1 MQLIPVLWCTYSH
14 YRLKLKWIG
23 ECLWPWYCFCI
34 WNISGFWTSE
44 NFVLWNWRTDHEP
57 ITFWVET
64 CMFVTFSIIMCCN
77 SGEHTVTAFRNRAC
91 SFQAHNFVFCQNGNC
106 LNRVVDGK
114 RTYRNRWVW
123 KQVLCIVNWTDLRG
137 NGDGLQISK
146 YIAPYNSARKP
157 RGGSKSTQK
166 GPKVSGLTYKSRVKW
181 KMLWGIY
188 SAIYGEVNVSVGKC
202 VEIKGDYVE
211 KRQSCF
217 ISVILRS
224 WSGRKL
230 LDPTT

>member
-1 MQLIPVLWCTYSH
+1 M
-14 YRLKLKWIG
+14 
-23 ECLWPWYCFCI
+23 
-34 WNISGFWTSE
+34 
-44 NFVLWNWRTDHEP
+44 
-57 ITFWVET
+57 
-64 CMFVTFSIIMCCN
+64 
-77 SGEHTVTAFRNRAC
+77 TAFRNRAC

-166 GPKVSGLTYKSRVKW
+166 GPKVSGLTYKSRAKW
-181 KMLWGIY
+181 KMLWGYIVPSRVTSSQMWKVCWNKRRLRWKIEKLFY
-188 SAIYGEVNVSVGKC
+188 FSHLKKLVRPETFGPYNVCLISNIFWTLGCIPVFFLFLSLILADLLMCFMFNIRREGWDRSQNLKTEV
-202 VEIKGDYVE
+202 
-211 KRQSCF
+211 
-217 ISVILRS
+217 
-224 WSGRKL
+224 
-230 LDPTT
+230 PT